1 MNNMKTATSSPR
13 LRKITDDIMES
24 ALDYPSEARGEVL
37 DALIEIAAVENELTD
52 AEVAVIQTL
61 IWARS

>member
-1 MNNMKTATSSPR
+1 MKTATSSPR
-13 LRKITDDIMES
+13 LRKITKEVME
-24 ALDYPSEARGEVL
+24 AVMDFPSGDRAEVL
-37 DALIEIAAVENELTD
+37 DALIEIAAVDHELTD